1 MSLILGI
8 LDSGAAAGAASSY
21 ESIQTVTVGSGGSAS
36 VSFTSIP
43 ATYTH
48 LQIRGILRASYN
60 LSNTS
65 VRNTFNS
72 DTGNN
77 YTSHNLTGVNSS
89 ISAGNESGN
98 PFIVFAR
105 GAYDG
110 LTAGIFTSFVMDI
123 LDYANTSKYKTTRI
137 LTGYTSNGEGQI
149 SFRSGTYLSTNA
161 ITSIN
166 MFSNVGDLM
175 QYSSFAL
182 YGIKGS

>member
-1 MSLILGI
+1 MPILGI
-8 LDSGAAAGAASSY
+8 IASQDYVRTPPSSY
-21 ESIQTVTVGSGGSAS
+21 ESISTVNVTSNTAS

-65 VRNTFNS
+65 MRNTFNS

-77 YTSHNLTGVNSS
+77 YTSHNLNAVNTTVSTGD
-89 ISAGNESGN
+89 ESGN

-105 GAYDG
+105 GAWDG
-110 LTAGIFTSFVMDI
+110 LTAGVFTSFVMDI
-123 LDYANTSKYKTTRI
+123 LDYTNTNKYKTVRV
-137 LTGYTSNGEGQI
+137 LTGYTSSSEGQI
-149 SFRSGTYLSTNA
+149 GFRSGAYLSTNA

-166 MFSNVGDLM
+166 MFSNVGDIM